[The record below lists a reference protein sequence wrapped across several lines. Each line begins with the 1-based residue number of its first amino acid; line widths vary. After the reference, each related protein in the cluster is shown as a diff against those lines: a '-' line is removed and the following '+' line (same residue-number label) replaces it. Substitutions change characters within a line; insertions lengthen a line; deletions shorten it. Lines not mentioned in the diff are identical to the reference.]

1 MGDYHHLY
9 SYQDIFL
16 LADIFEQICHVA
28 LKNYDLDPAH
38 FYTVPGL
45 AWDAALKYTKV
56 KLETLHGI
64 EMYQFLERGMR
75 GGISMMSHR
84 YAEANNKDLQEYD
97 PEKLSTYII
106 YKDSNHLYGEGMTQ
120 YLPVGDFK
128 WMSERDMQTFDAMSV
143 DDEAEIGY
151 ILEVDL
157 EYPSEL
163 HDRHSNYPLAPE
175 KNGHHS

>member
-1 MGDYHHLY
+1 MYEFAQRVWNSTGCETMGDYHHLY

-56 KLETLHGI
+56 KLETLHDI

-75 GGISMMSHR
+75 GEISMMSHR
-84 YAEANNKDLQEYD
+84 YAENTIRICKSTNLKSFSPISFTKTQTTFM
-97 PEKLSTYII
+97 EK
-106 YKDSNHLYGEGMTQ
+106 
-120 YLPVGDFK
+120 
-128 WMSERDMQTFDAMSV
+128 A
-143 DDEAEIGY
+143 
-151 ILEVDL
+151 
-157 EYPSEL
+157 
-163 HDRHSNYPLAPE
+163 
-175 KNGHHS
+175 